1 MKFTF
6 KPSPVYRNAQS
17 TSSIMRDLSLCLV
30 VVLLASSI
38 YYGINYGFDVALRVI
53 LMAVFAVIAALVS
66 EALYF
71 KATKV
76 EDIKEALLHSYGWVT
91 ALILVLIT
99 KVDVSYYAVIIC
111 TVIAV
116 VVGKLLF
123 GGFGQNIFNPAAFGE
138 ALIMNSF
145 VSSTNSGV
153 TEKVFDAISG
163 ATPMTG
169 AASSYG
175 WLIPSANFADFIGQ
189 YGGFGNML
197 IGNYPSV
204 IGGSCALVIILC
216 GAFLIWRKDIDW
228 HVSAYYLAAIFV
240 ISLIVG
246 LIKGAGFSYALFN
259 VLGGGVLFG
268 AIFMITDPVTTPLT
282 IPGRIIFAIA
292 TAALT
297 LILRWKANL
306 PDGVL
311 FSILLMNM
319 LTPAIDKFINGNQ
332 IKEAGKIRNKVII
345 VSAVVALVAILVG
358 ATLKT
363 KETASIYNNVEVAA
377 EVTSY
382 EGVK

>member
-6 KPSPVYRNAQS
+6 KPSPVYRNTQS
-17 TSSIMRDLSLCLV
+17 TSNIMRDLSLCLV
-30 VVLLASSI
+30 VVLCASSI
-38 YYGINYGFDVALRVI
+38 YYGVTYGMDVALRVI
-53 LMAVFAVIAALVS
+53 LMAVFAVIAAVVS

-71 KATKV
+71 KVTKV
-76 EDIKEALLHSYGWVT
+76 EDIKSAILHSYGWVT

-99 KVDVSYYAVIIC
+99 TIDVSYYAVIVC

-116 VVGKLLF
+116 IVGKLLF

-145 VSSTNSGV
+145 VSSTNADV
-153 TEKVFDAISG
+153 TSKVFDAISG
-163 ATPMTG
+163 GTPMAS
-169 AASSYG
+169 AASGYG
-175 WLIPSANFADFIGQ
+175 WLIPSANFSEFLSQ

-197 IGNYPSV
+197 LGNYPSV
-204 IGGSCALVIILC
+204 IGGSCAIVILLC

-228 HVSAYYLAAIFV
+228 HVSVTYLVSIFV

-268 AIFMITDPVTTPLT
+268 AVFMITDPVTTPLT
-282 IPGRIIFAIA
+282 IPGRIMFAVA

-319 LTPAIDKFINGNQ
+319 LTPAIDRFINGNQ
-332 IKEAGKIRNKVII
+332 IKEKGKIRNKVLI
-345 VSAVVALVAILVG
+345 VSLVVTLIAILVG
-358 ATLKT
+358 ATLKSET
-363 KETASIYNNVEVAA
+363 EETAMVKNMEVAA
-377 EVTSY
+377 EVTSK
-382 EGVK
+382 GV

>member
-6 KPSPVYRNAQS
+6 KPSPVYRNTQS
-17 TSSIMRDLSLCLV
+17 TSNIMRDLSLCLV
-30 VVLLASSI
+30 VVLCASSI
-38 YYGINYGFDVALRVI
+38 YYGVTYGMDVALRVI
-53 LMAVFAVIAALVS
+53 LMAVFAVIAAVVS

-71 KATKV
+71 KVTKV
-76 EDIKEALLHSYGWVT
+76 EDIKSAILHSYGWVT

-99 KVDVSYYAVIIC
+99 KIDVSYYAVIVC

-116 VVGKLLF
+116 IVGKLLF

-145 VSSTNSGV
+145 VSSTNADV
-153 TEKVFDAISG
+153 TSKVFDAISG
-163 ATPMTG
+163 GTPMAS
-169 AASSYG
+169 AASGYG
-175 WLIPSANFADFIGQ
+175 WLIPSASFSEFLSQ

-197 IGNYPSV
+197 LGNYPSV
-204 IGGSCALVIILC
+204 IGGSCAIVILLC

-228 HVSAYYLAAIFV
+228 HVSVTYLVSIFV

-268 AIFMITDPVTTPLT
+268 AVFMITDPVTTPLT
-282 IPGRIIFAIA
+282 IPGRIIFAVA

-319 LTPAIDKFINGNQ
+319 LTPAIDRFINGNQ
-332 IKEAGKIRNKVII
+332 IKEKGKIRNKVLI
-345 VSAVVALVAILVG
+345 VSLVVTLIAILVG
-358 ATLKT
+358 ATLKSET
-363 KETASIYNNVEVAA
+363 EETAMVKNMEVAA
-377 EVTSY
+377 EVTSK
-382 EGVK
+382 GV

>member
-17 TSSIMRDLSLCLV
+17 TSNIMRDLSLCLV
-30 VVLLASSI
+30 VVLCASSI
-38 YYGINYGFDVALRVI
+38 YYGVTYGMDVALRVI
-53 LMAVFAVIAALVS
+53 LMAVFAVIAAVVS

-71 KATKV
+71 KVTKV
-76 EDIKEALLHSYGWVT
+76 EDIKSAILHSYGWVT

-99 KVDVSYYAVIIC
+99 KVDVSYYAVIVC

-116 VVGKLLF
+116 IVGKLLF

-145 VSSTNSGV
+145 VSSTNADV
-153 TEKVFDAISG
+153 TSKVFDAISG
-163 ATPMTG
+163 GTPMAG
-169 AASSYG
+169 AASGYG
-175 WLIPSANFADFIGQ
+175 WLIPSANFSEFLSQ

-197 IGNYPSV
+197 LGNYPSV
-204 IGGSCALVIILC
+204 IGGSCAIVILLC

-228 HVSAYYLAAIFV
+228 HVSVTYLVSIFV

-268 AIFMITDPVTTPLT
+268 AVFMITDPVTTPLT
-282 IPGRIIFAIA
+282 IPGRIIFAVA

-319 LTPAIDKFINGNQ
+319 LTPAIDRFINGNQ
-332 IKEAGKIRNKVII
+332 IKEAGKIRNKVLI
-345 VSAVVALVAILVG
+345 VSLVVTLIAILVG
-358 ATLKT
+358 ATLKSEAE
-363 KETASIYNNVEVAA
+363 ETAMVKNMEVAA
-377 EVTSY
+377 EVTSK
-382 EGVK
+382 GV

>member
-6 KPSPVYRNAQS
+6 KPSPVYRNTQS
-17 TSSIMRDLSLCLV
+17 TSGIMRDLSICLLV
-30 VVLLASSI
+30 VLCASAI
-38 YYGINYGFDVALRVI
+38 YYGVSYGASVAIRVI
-53 LMAVFAVIAALVS
+53 LMALFAVIAALVS
-66 EALYF
+66 EAIYF
-71 KATKV
+71 KVTKV
-76 EDIKEALLHSYGWVT
+76 ENIKEALLHSYGWVT
-91 ALILVLIT
+91 AIILVLIT
-99 KVDVSYYAVIIC
+99 KIDVSYYAVIIS
-111 TVIAV
+111 TIVAV
-116 VVGKLLF
+116 VVGKLIF

-145 VSSTNSGV
+145 VSSTNSEV
-153 TEKVFDAISG
+153 TSKVFDVISG
-163 ATPMTG
+163 ATPMTS
-169 AASSYG
+169 ASGYG
-175 WLIPSANFADFIGQ
+175 WVIPSANFGEFLSQ

-197 IGNYPSV
+197 LGNYPSV
-204 IGGSCALVIILC
+204 IGGSCAIVIILC

-228 HVSAYYLAAIFV
+228 HVSVFYLCSIFV

-268 AIFMITDPVTTPLT
+268 AVFMITDPVTTPVT

-319 LTPAIDKFINGNQ
+319 LTPAIDKLIDGNQ
-332 IKEAGKIRNKVII
+332 IKDASKIRNKVLI
-345 VSAVVALVAILVG
+345 VSAIVCLIAILVG
-358 ATLKT
+358 ASIDA
-363 KETASIYNNVEVAA
+363 KEPTTSYTSSNEIVAA
-377 EVTSY
+377 EVDAA
-382 EGVK
+382 GN

>member
-17 TSSIMRDLSLCLV
+17 TSNIMRDLSLCLV
-30 VVLLASSI
+30 VVLCASSV
-38 YYGINYGFDVALRVI
+38 YYGVTYGMDVALRVI

-76 EDIKEALLHSYGWVT
+76 EDIKTAILHSYGWVT

-99 KVDVSYYAVIIC
+99 KVDVSYYAVIVC

-116 VVGKLLF
+116 IVGKLLF

-145 VSSTNSGV
+145 VSSTNADV
-153 TEKVFDAISG
+153 TSKVFDAISG
-163 ATPMTG
+163 GTPMAG
-169 AASSYG
+169 AASGYN
-175 WLIPSANFADFIGQ
+175 WLIPSANFSEFLSQ

-197 IGNYPSV
+197 LGNYPSV
-204 IGGSCALVIILC
+204 IGGSCAIVILLC

-228 HVSAYYLAAIFV
+228 HVSVTYLVSIFV

-268 AIFMITDPVTTPLT
+268 AVFMITDPVTTPLT
-282 IPGRIIFAIA
+282 IPGRIIFAVA

-319 LTPAIDKFINGNQ
+319 LTPAIDRFINGNQ
-332 IKEAGKIRNKVII
+332 IKEAGKIRNKVLI
-345 VSAVVALVAILVG
+345 VSLVVTLIAILVG
-358 ATLKT
+358 ATLKSET
-363 KETASIYNNVEVAA
+363 EETAMVKNMEVAA
-377 EVTSY
+377 EVTSK
-382 EGVK
+382 GV